1 MVLFPWAGTLL
12 TVALSPICCSI
23 CLNRR
28 SRDGPKQLAPHPN
41 IIRVFRAFTSSV
53 PLLPGALADYP
64 DMLPPHYY
72 PEGLGHG
79 RTLFLV
85 MKK

>member
-1 MVLFPWAGTLL
+1 M
-12 TVALSPICCSI
+12 ALACPPSTCLWSGLICCPI

-28 SRDGPKQLAPHPN
+28 SRGGPKQLAPHPN
-41 IIRVFRAFTSSV
+41 IIRIFRAFTSSV
-53 PLLPGALADYP
+53 PLLPGALAEYP
-64 DMLPPHYY
+64 DVLPARFHPG
-72 PEGLGHG
+72 GLGHS

>member
-1 MVLFPWAGTLL
+1 MAALAVFPALVSDAGL
-12 TVALSPICCSI
+12 VCCPI

-28 SRDGPKQLAPHPN
+28 SRGGPKKLAPHPN
-41 IIRVFRAFTSSV
+41 IIRVLRAFTSSV

-64 DMLPPHYY
+64 DVLPPRLH
-72 PEGLGHG
+72 PEGLGHS